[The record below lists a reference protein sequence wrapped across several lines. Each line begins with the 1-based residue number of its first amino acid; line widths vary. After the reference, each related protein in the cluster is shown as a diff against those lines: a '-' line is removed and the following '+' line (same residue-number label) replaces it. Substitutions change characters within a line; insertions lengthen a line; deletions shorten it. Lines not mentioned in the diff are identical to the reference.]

1 MIPLPCVVIL
11 VSINLEERPCTSKN
25 TICQCIHGYIP
36 YHVNAAFE
44 LGRCRWKLVQY
55 SALRSIV
62 TMTQTSGQASDF
74 EPAYASMRTL
84 SI

>member
-1 MIPLPCVVIL
+1 MDNDLRGP
-11 VSINLEERPCTSKN
+11 
-25 TICQCIHGYIP
+25 
-36 YHVNAAFE
+36 FE
-44 LGRCRWKLVQY
+44 LGRCWWKPVQY

-84 SI
+84 SN